1 MSDAVPVVRL
11 DPPRRDEALEFAR
24 LWWLYL
30 VFAAGWLLFS
40 IIIFRFD
47 WTSVSSISILF
58 GIAMLAFG
66 ATEFA
71 SVFGSTGGW
80 RIAHALL
87 ALAFV
92 VIGIVAF
99 VNPGGTVSALGAV
112 VSFYFIIKGFF
123 DIVLALA
130 TLGVH
135 LWWLRLIAGIAE
147 VLLGFWAAG
156 NFGHSTVLLL
166 VWIGAAALIRGI
178 TDIVAAFSLRDY
190 GRTAATA

>member
-1 MSDAVPVVRL
+1 MSDLGGVARM
-11 DPPRRDEALEFAR
+11 DGPRRDEAVEFAR
-24 LWWLYL
+24 LWWIYL

-58 GIAMLAFG
+58 GIAMLVFG
-66 ATEFA
+66 ATELA

-87 ALAFV
+87 AVAFV

-99 VNPGGTVSALGAV
+99 VNPGGTVAALGAV

-123 DIVLALA
+123 DIVLAFA
-130 TLGVH
+130 TLGIH
-135 LWWLRLIAGIAE
+135 LWWLRLLAGIAE

-156 NFGHSTVLLL
+156 NFGHQTILLI
-166 VWIGAAALIRGI
+166 VWIGAAAVIRGI
-178 TDIVAAFSLRDY
+178 MDIVAAFSLRSY
-190 GRTAATA
+190 GRTAPSA